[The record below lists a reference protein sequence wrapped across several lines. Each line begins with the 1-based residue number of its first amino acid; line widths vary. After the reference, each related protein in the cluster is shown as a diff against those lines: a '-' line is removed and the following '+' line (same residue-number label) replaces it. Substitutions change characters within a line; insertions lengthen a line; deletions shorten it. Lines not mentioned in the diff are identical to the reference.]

1 MLFNYLLI
9 SYLCSDNIKAL
20 SNLQEFVIIHFTFIY
35 INTYIYIY
43 NIYIYINIYITHI
56 QNIDR

>member
-9 SYLCSDNIKAL
+9 TYLCSDNIKAL

-35 INTYIYIY
+35 TNTYIYIY
-43 NIYIYINIYITHI
+43 IYIYITHI
-56 QNIDR
+56 KNIDR